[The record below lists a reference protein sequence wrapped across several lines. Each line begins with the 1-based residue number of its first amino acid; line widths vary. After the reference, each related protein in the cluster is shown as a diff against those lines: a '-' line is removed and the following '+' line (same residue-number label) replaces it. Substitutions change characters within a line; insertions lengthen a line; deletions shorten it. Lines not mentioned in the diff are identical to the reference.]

1 MYVVLMKF
9 SKISQEGIESKK
21 RLRRK
26 NLQVSEKKNEKEMK
40 KKLQKEK
47 QNQVEKKK
55 EMRKEKGKNK

>member
-47 QNQVEKKK
+47 
-55 EMRKEKGKNK
+55 